1 MPATPQDGLDYPLL
15 LQHLDDARTRFDVD
29 WLAECEST
37 NTVLLERA
45 ARGAPSGSVLVT
57 DRQTAG
63 RGRRGRRWLSS
74 PDCSL
79 TFSLLWRLPP
89 AISSA
94 GLSLAVGLAVA
105 QALENLGIQGIGLK
119 WPNDIWQHG
128 RKLGGVLIEV
138 AFDHE
143 GLGLIIGIG
152 LNLRRDPEWQH
163 HLDQASAALG
173 DDGAQ
178 FHREIVLGSV
188 LRQLAKILDCFG
200 KEGFTPL
207 RDAWCVRNTLLGQA
221 VRISSENGE
230 HLGICGDVAADG
242 ALILHVNCGAH
253 LLITSGDVSLAPIQT

>member
-1 MPATPQDGLDYPLL
+1 MPATLPDGLDYPLL
-15 LQHLDDARTRFDVD
+15 LQHLDDARARFDVD
-29 WLAECEST
+29 WLAECGST

-45 ARGAPSGSVLVT
+45 VRGAPSGSVLVT

-63 RGRRGRRWLSS
+63 RGRRGRSWLSS

-89 AISSA
+89 AVSGS

-105 QALENLGIQGIGLK
+105 QALESLGIQGIGLK
-119 WPNDIWQHG
+119 WPNDIWQRG

-152 LNLRRDPEWQH
+152 LNLRHDPDWQP
-163 HLDQASAALG
+163 HLNQASAALSDEG
-173 DDGAQ
+173 TQ
-178 FHREIVLGSV
+178 FRREVVLGSI
-188 LRQLAKILDCFG
+188 LRQLAKVLDRFG
-200 KEGFTPL
+200 KEGFTSL
-207 RDAWCVRNTLLGQA
+207 REAWCARNALLGQA

-242 ALILHVNCGAH
+242 ALILHIECGAH
-253 LLITSGDVSLAPIQT
+253 LLITSGDVSLAPI